1 MLRAFVA
8 HKPPYQLIKNT
19 KRAGLMLNKF
29 RIRIMAAQLWRF
41 RAHTDLP
48 VTLDSTQTL
57 L

>member
-1 MLRAFVA
+1 VLRAFVA